1 MQSAVVLLSGGIG
14 STVAAFRS
22 RQDTLLYPLHLDYGR
37 ESSTSERKAAAAV
50 ADALSAPLEVLEL
63 PHVARIAAAGA
74 GPVGSLGKTA
84 TPPPGAPGEVDGLM
98 AALLVVGVEYAAA
111 VGADALITGQ
121 TAVPFDTGA
130 ELLSQERTVDPRE
143 FHHAFSIMLETVLPS
158 VRAVRLDTPLIDL
171 QPFEVIKLAQRFDA
185 PLDRTWSCHHRPPLC
200 GTCPGCKNRAVAFAK
215 AGLVD
220 PLLETADQSAGL

>member
-22 RQDTLLYPLHLDYGR
+22 RQDALLYPLHLDYGR

-63 PHVARIAAAGA
+63 PHVARIAAAGTGPA
-74 GPVGSLGKTA
+74 GSSGKTA

-98 AALLVVGVEYAAA
+98 AALLAVGVEYAAA

-121 TAVPFDTGA
+121 TAVPLDKGA
-130 ELLSQERTVDPRE
+130 DLLSQERTVDPRE

-171 QPFEVIKLAQRFDA
+171 QPFEVVKLAQSFDA
-185 PLDRTWSCHHRPPLC
+185 PLGRTWSCHRQAPPC
-200 GTCPGCKNRAVAFAK
+200 GTCPGCKTRAAAFAK
-215 AGLVD
+215 AGLAD
-220 PLLETADQSAGL
+220 PLLETADQSAGP